1 MEEAKKVEA
10 ETPPIP
16 NLASLELSSDVADE
30 KAAAQAQ
37 PKAIA
42 VVESKLSSLYY
53 NFLLGF
59 I

>member
-1 MEEAKKVEA
+1 MEA

-16 NLASLELSSDVADE
+16 NLASLELSNDVANE

-42 VVESKLSSLYY
+42 VVESKLSSQYY
-53 NFLLGF
+53 FLLVF